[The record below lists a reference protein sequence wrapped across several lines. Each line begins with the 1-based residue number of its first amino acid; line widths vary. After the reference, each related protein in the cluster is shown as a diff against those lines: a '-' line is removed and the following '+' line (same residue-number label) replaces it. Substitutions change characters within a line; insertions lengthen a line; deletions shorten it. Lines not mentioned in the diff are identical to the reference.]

1 MSATTKYFLENI
13 QKNIQCRLLNN
24 YKIIIYIRLSLELK
38 AVSNELREAYRKITK
53 FYSDRSK

>member
-1 MSATTKYFLENI
+1 MSARTKQFLENI

-38 AVSNELREAYRKITK
+38 AVSNELRKAYRKITK
-53 FYSDRSK
+53 FYSD